1 MRRLL
6 VLLLATSG
14 CFELPDEYRIED
26 LRIVEVRAE
35 PPEIPFFRNAPIG
48 GMAEEVF
55 GSDLANEDIRM
66 SVLAAHPDLDAE
78 YRYAWFRCARENEE
92 EERVGGYG
100 RVPCEPEDDE
110 VEAPLLADSERKRL
124 EYETEPTYDFSPVD
138 LLVNDLL
145 NSGSDQVGFV
155 GSLAE
160 DPRDLFSGLRLNF
173 HVRTEVTNANV
184 EVDTPSLDGRKRVV
198 LFDPAIV
205 ALVLQAARDGEL
217 GAVPMVQG
225 VDIPSLC
232 TNVSA
237 GQYGTLLRYLQT
249 RVPNQSP
256 DYLELEL
263 TREGATSTV
272 AYDPRQGSIKLAAG
286 ESILLAGR
294 VSDESFETY
303 RVIDDNC
310 ELVELDETMAWSWFV
325 VDGDLSDH
333 ITSLEAE
340 RRDFSGYA
348 TRYTAPT
355 DFEGDKLR
363 TRIYS
368 VLRDGRGG
376 SDSLVIEVDV
386 ER

>member
-55 GSDLANEDIRM
+55 ASDLANEDIRM
-66 SVLAAHPDLDAE
+66 SVLTAHPDLDAE
-78 YRYAWFRCARENEE
+78 FTYTWFRCARENENE
-92 EERVGGYG
+92 DRVGGYG
-100 RVPCEPEDDE
+100 RVPCEPDDDE
-110 VEAPLLADSERKRL
+110 VEAPLVADSDDKELIFRP
-124 EYETEPTYDFSPVD
+124 EPAYEFSPVD

-173 HVRTEVTNANV
+173 HVRTVVTDAAIS
-184 EVDTPSLDGRKRVV
+184 VDTPSLDGRKRVV

-272 AYDPRQGSIKLAAG
+272 AYDPRQGPIELDAG
-286 ESILLAGR
+286 ESLLLAGR

-340 RRDFSGYA
+340 RRDFSGHA

-355 DFEGDKLR
+355 DFEGDELR

-376 SDSLVIEVDV
+376 SDSLVIEVV
-386 ER
+386 VGR

>member
-6 VLLLATSG
+6 VLVLATSG

-26 LRIVEVRAE
+26 LRIVEVRTE

-48 GMAEEVF
+48 GTAEEVF
-55 GSDLANEDIRM
+55 ASELANEDIRM

-78 YRYAWFRCARENEE
+78 FTYAWFRCARENED

-100 RVPCEPEDDE
+100 RVPCELEDDE
-110 VEAPLLADSERKRL
+110 VEAPLVADSDEKEL
-124 EYETEPTYDFSPVD
+124 IFGLDPAYEFSPVD
-138 LLVNDLL
+138 LLLNDLL

-173 HVRTEVTNANV
+173 HVRTVVTDAAV
-184 EVDTPSLDGRKRVV
+184 EVDTPSLDGRKRLV

-205 ALVLQAARDGEL
+205 ALVLQAARDGQL
-217 GAVPMVQG
+217 GEVPMVQG

-237 GQYGTLLRYLQT
+237 GQYGTLLQYLQT
-249 RVPNQSP
+249 RVPNRSP
-256 DYLELEL
+256 DFLELEL

-272 AYDPRQGSIKLAAG
+272 AYDPRQGPIELDAG
-286 ESILLAGR
+286 ESLLLAGR
-294 VSDESFETY
+294 VSDDSFETY

-340 RRDFSGYA
+340 RRDFSGHA

-355 DFEGDKLR
+355 DFEGSELR

-376 SDSLVIEVDV
+376 SDSRVIDV
-386 ER
+386 VVRR